1 MTTTATHKKFRKN
14 EYDPATLKK
23 VMEYDNFW
31 LARKPDGQMGI
42 FSITLNQWDWDTMN
56 AKWPEIESWQNGEAE
71 WIPLAKPYKVATQ
84 LDDDCA
90 HLVEP
95 EWYGLFET
103 RCISFQMEAA
113 SWA

>member
-1 MTTTATHKKFRKN
+1 MTTTATNKKFGKN

-23 VMEYDNFW
+23 VMEYENFW

-42 FSITLNQWDWDTMN
+42 FSIITEQYDWDAMH
-56 AKWPEIESWQNGEAE
+56 AKWPNDEPWFNGEVE
-71 WIPLAKPYKVATQ
+71 FIPLAKPYKKTYQ
-84 LDDDCA
+84 IDDDCA

-103 RCISFQMEAA
+103 RCISYQMEAA